1 MHDFKIT
8 LNNGI
13 KIPVI
18 GYGVYQIDNLKNVK
32 SVLKMQLI

>member
-8 LNNGI
+8 LNNGV

-18 GYGVYQIDNLKNVK
+18 GYGVYQIDNLK
-32 SVLKMQLI
+32 KMSRVC